1 MTASINKW
9 WLWLAL
15 NAGGIALFFA
25 LAVKTW
31 IEPQL
36 ANVPGTS
43 GGAAFVWG
51 VSALPVFLLFIVAN
65 LVAGFIALRRRHG
78 AIFVALTLV
87 AWIAAVYF
95 DGIHHGI

>member
-1 MTASINKW
+1 MARINKW

-15 NAGGIALFFA
+15 NAGGIALFFT

-31 IEPQL
+31 IEPEL
-36 ANVPGTS
+36 ANGPGAS

-51 VSALPVFLLFIVAN
+51 LSALPVFLLFIVAN
-65 LVAGFIALRRRHG
+65 LVAGFMALRRGHG
-78 AIFVALTLV
+78 AIFVALTLL
-87 AWIAAVYF
+87 AWIAAFYF